1 MNEMNKRTSQF
12 ELEINKS
19 MKDQRKERNRKTKSN
34 KFQLKLKKDKK
45 LLEENQE

>member
-12 ELEINKS
+12 ELEINKT
-19 MKDQRKERNRKTKSN
+19 MKDQRTRETKSN
-34 KFQLKLKKDKK
+34 KFQLKFKKDKK